1 MKNQTRKRSLLQ
13 WVGTAIDHV
22 DKRTLPGHR
31 RDRRGQRKKVGV
43 DVFNDWNAPS
53 EVMGCA
59 TSCSIPPLNP
69 ADIPS
74 GQHRE

>member
-1 MKNQTRKRSLLQ
+1 MALPSTTSTNAPCP
-13 WVGTAIDHV
+13 VIVAIGV
-22 DKRTLPGHR
+22 VSA
-31 RDRRGQRKKVGV
+31 KKVGV

-74 GQHRE
+74 SQHRE